1 MENTQSITCS
11 TLSERMNL
19 SPSRSSRIIDS
30 LVKKGYLKRDVDDQ
44 DRRLTFLCLTKKGQK
59 IKCDIEKEN
68 KKFEQLLTSELSQQ
82 EIEAIKSSL
91 NLLEKL
97 LTKNIKGDKHVRKNI
112 GRTQ

>member
-1 MENTQSITCS
+1 MEATQSITCS
-11 TLSERMNL
+11 ALSEKMVL

-30 LVKKGYLKRDVDDQ
+30 LVKKGYLKRDTDDH

-59 IKCDIEKEN
+59 IKYDIEKEN

-82 EIEAIKSSL
+82 EIEAIKSGLS
-91 NLLEKL
+91 LLEKL

-112 GRTQ
+112 SRTQ